1 MGLDLSQTAYF
12 VDNHDLPRFLATRDS
27 QPALRNALAAVIL
40 AEVWAAGRGRAGD
53 TTHTAASPLPLTKV
67 FYLLI
72 DADIFRGRSRSTI
85 YSHAE

>member
-1 MGLDLSQTAYF
+1 VVDVFFTADLRADQQT
-12 VDNHDLPRFLATRDS
+12 NGCS
-27 QPALRNALAAVIL
+27 AV
-40 AEVWAAGRGRAGD
+40 AGPGGGD
-53 TTHTAASPLPLTKV
+53 TAHATASPLPLTKV